1 LSLSPVKNTLE
12 LGEQSARS
20 IALVVKTNRFRVI
33 FSRQSLPT
41 DLLNPLTS
49 SFAHISSHPTG
60 DLQDQERNRQKV
72 ILLNS
77 LWTWNAFVKEWR
89 SVKLP
94 VGQKLMAE
102 VSFA

>member
-1 LSLSPVKNTLE
+1 MAFLLAT
-12 LGEQSARS
+12 
-20 IALVVKTNRFRVI
+20 
-33 FSRQSLPT
+33 RQSLPT

-49 SFAHISSHPTG
+49 SFSHISTHPTG

-102 VSFA
+102 VSLAIYDTPVG